1 MDTPSTYL
9 DRTVTFTI
17 ARMNPPT
24 SGHIKLIQLMM
35 ESASK
40 LSVTDPGHKQI
51 HIILSHTQDNAK
63 NPLTCN
69 KKRELLTTQGM
80 IQKIKTNYP
89 ILSDITVNVIC
100 MDDVVPDRCG
110 KHPIL
115 KQVCN
120 IILIEQPNKMKLFI
134 GEDRANSYTFVQD
147 SITKNNKNIYLEI
160 IVLPRPE
167 GGMSATFMRG
177 LVSDGKRDDF
187 VQASID
193 NGLTYDTA
201 NALYDEIES
210 VMQTQSTSKRRKVKG
225 GKRSSKRSSKLS
237 SKRINRRSISRR
249 SSNRCSHSNTKK
261 RHY

>member
-1 MDTPSTYL
+1 
-9 DRTVTFTI
+9 
-17 ARMNPPT
+17 
-24 SGHIKLIQLMM
+24 
-35 ESASK
+35 
-40 LSVTDPGHKQI
+40 
-51 HIILSHTQDNAK
+51 
-63 NPLTCN
+63 
-69 KKRELLTTQGM
+69 
-80 IQKIKTNYP
+80 
-89 ILSDITVNVIC
+89 
-100 MDDVVPDRCG
+100 
-110 KHPIL
+110 
-115 KQVCN
+115 
-120 IILIEQPNKMKLFI
+120 MKLFI

-210 VMQTQSTSKRRKVKG
+210 VMQPQSTSKRRKVKG
-225 GKRSSKRSSKLS
+225 GKRS